1 LSGAVRMVF
10 LEKKV
15 VTCFLKSGEKILLVK
30 RSEKVGTYRGKWSG
44 ISGYLEMENPD
55 EQAYKEIKEETN
67 LSKTDIELVRK
78 GDSIEVLDEDKK
90 IKWIV
95 YPYLFEVKS
104 PEKIR
109 LDWEN
114 TEMKWIKPNEIIF
127 YQTVPK
133 LREALEKVL

>member
-1 LSGAVRMVF
+1 MVLF
-10 LEKKV
+10 EERKV
-15 VTCFLKSGEKILLVK
+15 VTCFLKSGGKILLVK

-44 ISGYLEMENPD
+44 ISGYLEGED
-55 EQAYKEIKEETN
+55 ADKQAFKEIEEETGLN
-67 LSKTDIELVRK
+67 KADIKLIKRGEAL
-78 GDSIEVLDEDKK
+78 EVLDEAKK

-95 YPYLFEVKS
+95 YPYLFKVNH

-114 TEMKWIKPNEIIF
+114 IEMKWINPEEINF

-133 LREALEKVL
+133 LKEALEKLL